1 MNSIL
6 LMSDDVKIALISGG
20 VGILTALIAS
30 IGSFQLSTKKDRQ
43 KQREDLKAELKAYYQ
58 MNREEIEKI
67 KQGDLKEIR
76 EDITQT
82 REDITQ
88 TREDITQMGANLQQK
103 IAIVELNQSHMR
115 EDVVVLSNRVEKHNG
130 VIERTYRL
138 EDNDKLLEE
147 KISVGNHRIADLE
160 EEVRRLRTRN
170 EEKNE

>member
-30 IGSFQLSTKKDRQ
+30 IGSFQLSTKKDRE
-43 KQREDLKAELKAYYQ
+43 KQRNDLKAELITYHNK
-58 MNREEIEKI
+58 NREEIEKI
-67 KQGDLKEIR
+67 RQNDLKEIR
-76 EDITQT
+76 N
-82 REDITQ
+82 DITQ

-170 EEKNE
+170 EEKTE

>member
-30 IGSFQLSTKKDRQ
+30 IGSFQLSTKKDRE
-43 KQREDLKAELKAYYQ
+43 KQRNDLKAELITYHNK
-58 MNREEIEKI
+58 NREEIEKI
-67 KQGDLKEIR
+67 RQNDLKEIR
-76 EDITQT
+76 N
-82 REDITQ
+82 DITQ

-160 EEVRRLRTRN
+160 EEVRRLRTKN
-170 EEKNE
+170 EEKTE

>member
-1 MNSIL
+1 MNPIL
-6 LMSDDVKIALISGG
+6 LMSNDVKIALISGG
-20 VGILTALIAS
+20 FGTLTALIAS
-30 IGSFQLSTKKDRQ
+30 IGSFQLSTKKDREQ
-43 KQREDLKAELKAYYQ
+43 QRKDLKAVMDAYYNK
-58 MNREEIEKI
+58 NREEIEKI

-76 EDITQT
+76 D
-82 REDITQ
+82 DITQ

-170 EEKNE
+170 EEKTE

>member
-1 MNSIL
+1 MNGIL
-6 LMSDDVKIALISGG
+6 LMSENVKVALISGG
-20 VGILTALIAS
+20 TGIAAALIAS
-30 IGSFQLSTKKDRQ
+30 IGSFQLSTKKDREQ
-43 KQREDLKAELKAYYQ
+43 QRKDLKAELNAYYN

-88 TREDITQMGANLQQK
+88 MGASLQQK

-147 KISVGNHRIADLE
+147 KIKVANHRIDDLE
-160 EEVRRLRTRN
+160 
-170 EEKNE
+170 KKS

>member
-30 IGSFQLSTKKDRQ
+30 IGSFQLSTKRDREQ
-43 KQREDLKAELKAYYQ
+43 QRKDLKAVMDAYYNK
-58 MNREEIEKI
+58 NREEIEKI

-76 EDITQT
+76 D
-82 REDITQ
+82 DITQ

>member
-30 IGSFQLSTKKDRQ
+30 IGSFQLSTKKDRE
-43 KQREDLKAELKAYYQ
+43 KQRNDLKAELITYHNK
-58 MNREEIEKI
+58 NREEIEKI
-67 KQGDLKEIR
+67 RQNDLKEIR
-76 EDITQT
+76 N
-82 REDITQ
+82 DITQ

>member
-1 MNSIL
+1 MNPIL

-67 KQGDLKEIR
+67 KQGDLKEI
-76 EDITQT
+76 

-170 EEKNE
+170 EEKIE

>member
-30 IGSFQLSTKKDRQ
+30 IGSFQLSTKKDRE
-43 KQREDLKAELKAYYQ
+43 KQRNDLKAELITYHNK
-58 MNREEIEKI
+58 NREEIEKI
-67 KQGDLKEIR
+67 RQNDLKEIR
-76 EDITQT
+76 N
-82 REDITQ
+82 DITQ

-138 EDNDKLLEE
+138 EDNDKLLDE

-160 EEVRRLRTRN
+160 EEVRRLKDKT
-170 EEKNE
+170 

>member
-1 MNSIL
+1 MNPIL
-6 LMSDDVKIALISGG
+6 LMSNDVKIALISGG
-20 VGILTALIAS
+20 FGTLTALIAS
-30 IGSFQLSTKKDRQ
+30 IGSFQLSTKKDREQ
-43 KQREDLKAELKAYYQ
+43 QRKDLKAVMEAYYNK
-58 MNREEIEKI
+58 NREEIEKI

-76 EDITQT
+76 D
-82 REDITQ
+82 DITQ

-170 EEKNE
+170 EEKTE

>member
-30 IGSFQLSTKKDRQ
+30 IGSFQLSTKKDREQ
-43 KQREDLKAELKAYYQ
+43 QRKDLKAVMDAYYNK
-58 MNREEIEKI
+58 NREEIEKI
-67 KQGDLKEIR
+67 KQGDLKEI
-76 EDITQT
+76 

-170 EEKNE
+170 EEKIE

>member
-1 MNSIL
+1 MNPIL

-30 IGSFQLSTKKDRQ
+30 IGSFQLSTKRDREQ
-43 KQREDLKAELKAYYQ
+43 QRKDLKAVMDAYYNK
-58 MNREEIEKI
+58 NREEIEKI

-76 EDITQT
+76 D
-82 REDITQ
+82 DITQ

-170 EEKNE
+170 EEKTE

>member
-88 TREDITQMGANLQQK
+88 MGANLQQK
-103 IAIVELNQSHMR
+103 IARVELNQSHMR

-170 EEKNE
+170 EEKTE

>member
-30 IGSFQLSTKKDRQ
+30 IGSFQLSTKRDRE
-43 KQREDLKAELKAYYQ
+43 KWKSDLKAELITYHNK
-58 MNREEIEKI
+58 NREEIEKI
-67 KQGDLKEIR
+67 RQNDLKEIR
-76 EDITQT
+76 NDITQT
-82 REDITQ
+82 RD
-88 TREDITQMGANLQQK
+88 DITQMGANLQQK

-138 EDNDKLLEE
+138 EDNDKLLDERI
-147 KISVGNHRIADLE
+147 KVGNHRLNDLE
-160 EEVRRLRTRN
+160 EEVRRIKDKT
-170 EEKNE
+170 